1 MNIII
6 KLIDNS
12 KITFEVNE
20 NNTVSLIKD
29 KIQNKLN
36 INKNMQRLIFSGYS
50 LSDEKTLKELNI
62 ENNSI
67 IHLILQLNYN

>member
-29 KIQNKLN
+29 EIQNKLH
-36 INKNMQRLIFSGYS
+36 INKNMQRLIFNGYS